1 MSAVNTII
9 DNALLMAQNR
19 AQLAQ
24 SYSEVAIAQASG
36 YSLFTPP
43 SIRVA
48 DVDEPRVS
56 IPSRASGVDASV
68 FETVYAKIIEDLAGM
83 FRGFLSEFFPD
94 DQGLMDAVETKLKSM
109 IVDGG
114 AGINVGVNR
123 QIWQRDRDRI
133 TAESSSAIEQA
144 VNLWAARGFPMPP
157 GAAAA
162 AVTTIAARNAE
173 QVAAV
178 SRDAA
183 IKEFDTEVENLRFAI
198 AQAVDYRTKAIA
210 AAADYVKALA
220 IAPNIASEM
229 STRASDAQAKLIS
242 SVSSFY
248 NARTNAADIALKAD
262 MYNADAQMKSLL
274 ANQETDA
281 KYAGL
286 RVDAAVAAANS
297 IGQQAAASLNGL
309 NATAQLI
316 ESVDN

>member
-19 AQLAQ
+19 ANLAQ
-24 SYSEVAIAQASG
+24 AYSEVAIAQASG
-36 YSLFTPP
+36 FSRISPP
-43 SIRVA
+43 EV
-48 DVDEPRVS
+48 DVDEVDEPNVS
-56 IPSRASGVDASV
+56 IPSKASGVDTAIFDSM
-68 FETVYAKIIEDLAGM
+68 YAQIIEDLAGL
-83 FRGFLSEFFPD
+83 FRGFLADFFPD
-94 DQGLMDAVETKLKSM
+94 DQGLMSAVEAKLKSM

-114 AGINVGVNR
+114 SGINPGISR

-133 TAESSSAIEQA
+133 TVESISASEQA
-144 VNLWAARGFPMPP
+144 VGLWAARGYPMPP
-157 GAAAA
+157 GAASA
-162 AVTTIAARNAE
+162 AVLTIAARKAE

-183 IKEFDTEVENLRFAI
+183 IKEFETEIENIKFAI

-220 IAPNIASEM
+220 VAPSIASEM
-229 STRASDAQAKLIS
+229 STQSADAQAKLIS
-242 SVSSFY
+242 SVSSYY
-248 NARTNAADIALKAD
+248 NARTNAADLVLKGE
-262 MYNADAQMKSLL
+262 MFNADAQIKASI

-286 RVDAAVAAANS
+286 RVDSAVAAANS

-316 ESVDN
+316 ESVDE